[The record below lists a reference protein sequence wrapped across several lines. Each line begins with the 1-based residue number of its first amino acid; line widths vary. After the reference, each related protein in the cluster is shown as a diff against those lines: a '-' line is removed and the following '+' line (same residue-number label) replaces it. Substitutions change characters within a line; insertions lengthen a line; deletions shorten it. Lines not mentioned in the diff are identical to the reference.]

1 LSPEE
6 LKEIRKTREKQRLSK
21 YKGESK
27 SVVLGL
33 VLKMVGSDALLLKFL
48 LLSRSNYK
56 DLRQQVYR

>member
-56 DLRQQVYR
+56 DLRQ